1 MSDSIGSVGDGG
13 ASFVPAA
20 SFAPAS
26 FEPCF
31 TSSYSSGAFTSSDSF
46 SSAAF
51 TSDSSSVSFG
61 PVAGYDAP
69 STPAAIDA
77 TPAVVQPEA
86 KVSTADVPTAFK
98 SNESAKYQVNE
109 SMRPVDAARPKIADG
124 ESPAI
129 NVQPKNDSQPA
140 DIVIKKDGTVD
151 IAKGLNDGDKP
162 LSQYNVQV
170 EAGADPKVTEKVLDD
185 LGTMIH
191 DKCPNCTP
199 RIDSG
204 KDTNGGD
211 LVSADYRD
219 RFRERYKPADQNN
232 PDEDLPDDPEL
243 PDGGGGGG
251 GGCDGGGGGNDLNPD
266 DELGPEQDEN
276 VDPGADN
283 SAYRERGF
291 QALKEMSTAMGD
303 MHANH
308 YANWM
313 MAAMLPAE
321 LLEELGDPPWSPEK
335 MKKLQEYMKTHGK
348 DIKKNIADRAAAL
361 EKQGD
366 TEGAKALNDFGTNM
380 ESICNDP
387 AKLEQFSGALA
398 NFYDKSAHG
407 EANTTD
413 VHAMFENNS
422 ALEAAIRN
430 SQLVETAKKY
440 DSSQGG
446 SPDLEKVKKDNGDK
460 LIAELQRNP
469 TPPKET
475 EIIKFVDLINS
486 NNAKA
491 QAQAKR
497 KS

>member
-1 MSDSIGSVGDGG
+1 
-13 ASFVPAA
+13 
-20 SFAPAS
+20 
-26 FEPCF
+26 
-31 TSSYSSGAFTSSDSF
+31 
-46 SSAAF
+46 
-51 TSDSSSVSFG
+51 
-61 PVAGYDAP
+61 
-69 STPAAIDA
+69 
-77 TPAVVQPEA
+77 
-86 KVSTADVPTAFK
+86 
-98 SNESAKYQVNE
+98 
-109 SMRPVDAARPKIADG
+109 
-124 ESPAI
+124 
-129 NVQPKNDSQPA
+129 
-140 DIVIKKDGTVD
+140 
-151 IAKGLNDGDKP
+151 
-162 LSQYNVQV
+162 
-170 EAGADPKVTEKVLDD
+170 
-185 LGTMIH
+185 
-191 DKCPNCTP
+191 
-199 RIDSG
+199 
-204 KDTNGGD
+204 
-211 LVSADYRD
+211 
-219 RFRERYKPADQNN
+219 
-232 PDEDLPDDPEL
+232 L

-251 GGCDGGGGGNDLNPD
+251 GGGDGCGPSPDVNPD
-266 DELGPEQDEN
+266 EELGPEEDT
-276 VDPGADN
+276 VDPGSDT
-283 SAYRERGF
+283 SGYKERGF

-308 YANWM
+308 YSNWM

-321 LLEELGDPPWSPEK
+321 LLAELGDPPWSPEK

-398 NFYDKSAHG
+398 NFYDKAAHG
-407 EANTTD
+407 EANTSD
-413 VHAMFENNS
+413 VHAMFENNA

-446 SPDLEKVKKDNGDK
+446 APDLEKVKKDNGDK

-475 EIIKFVDLINS
+475 EIIKFVDLINNN

>member
-1 MSDSIGSVGDGG
+1 MQ
-13 ASFVPAA
+13 A
-20 SFAPAS
+20 
-26 FEPCF
+26 
-31 TSSYSSGAFTSSDSF
+31 
-46 SSAAF
+46 
-51 TSDSSSVSFG
+51 
-61 PVAGYDAP
+61 
-69 STPAAIDA
+69 
-77 TPAVVQPEA
+77 
-86 KVSTADVPTAFK
+86 
-98 SNESAKYQVNE
+98 
-109 SMRPVDAARPKIADG
+109 VDAARPKIADG

-140 DIVIKKDGTVD
+140 DIVIKADGTVD
-151 IAKGLNDGDKP
+151 MAKGLNDGDKP

-170 EAGADPKVTEKVLDD
+170 EAGADPKLTEKVIDD

-204 KDTNGGD
+204 KDSNGGD
-211 LVSADYRD
+211 LLSADYRD
-219 RFRERYKPADQNN
+219 RFRERYKPADQKN
-232 PDEDLPDDPEL
+232 PEDEQLPDDPEL

-251 GGCDGGGGGNDLNPD
+251 GGCDGGGGGGNDLNPD
-266 DELGPEQDEN
+266 DELGPEQDDK
-276 VDPGADN
+276 VDPGTDN
-283 SAYRERGF
+283 GAYKERGF
-291 QALKEMSTAMGD
+291 QALKDMSTAMGD

-313 MAAMLPAE
+313 MASMLPPE
-321 LLEELGDPPWSPEK
+321 LLAELGDPPWSPEK
-335 MKKLQEYMKTHGK
+335 MKKLQEYMKAHGK
-348 DIKKNIADRAAAL
+348 DIKKNISDRAAAL

-366 TEGAKALNDFGTNM
+366 TEGAKALTDFGNNM
-380 ESICNDP
+380 ENICNDP
-387 AKLEQFSGALA
+387 AKLEQFSGAFA
-398 NFYDKSAHG
+398 NFYDKAAHG

-475 EIIKFVDLINS
+475 EIIKFVDLINNN